1 MASLADELMNDLDDL
16 GSGSE
21 LDDELDAAMAGPSGS
36 NGAGQEQSGA
46 GDADADGDQDGDG
59 VDAAMAGL
67 ADGEA
72 HVPEG
77 GVKPAHELDED
88 AVNAMDM
95 SGVAEVTKVA
105 KLQGGRTMRDVLQ
118 VRTPFNTILTLNVSA
133 DPTLHPPGDDRKL
146 TITASTR
153 IRISPATARATSTT

>member
-21 LDDELDAAMAGPSGS
+21 LDDELDAAMADPSGS
-36 NGAGQEQSGA
+36 NGARQEQSGA

-118 VRTPFNTILTLNVSA
+118 VRTPFHTFSHSMCPLTRRCA
-133 DPTLHPPGDDRKL
+133 PR
-146 TITASTR
+146 
-153 IRISPATARATSTT
+153 TTTEN

>member
-1 MASLADELMNDLDDL
+1 MRESEGSCSVRFFRANASLDQITTDMASLADELMNDLDDL

-36 NGAGQEQSGA
+36 DGQSGA
-46 GDADADGDQDGDG
+46 GDAAADADGDQDGDG

-77 GVKPAHELDED
+77 GVKPAQELDED

-118 VRTPFNTILTLNVSA
+118 VRPGFLFSSRSA
-133 DPTLHPPGDDRKL
+133 CVCVR
-146 TITASTR
+146 
-153 IRISPATARATSTT
+153 